1 MKKQQLS
8 SVIEFDKDLNDVKK
22 PNAITSKICQNDMV
36 NELIAD
42 WYGNIFD
49 EFEVFK
55 VDYIPYLVWY
65 VYNKRP
71 NLKEMNKRSFIQ
83 YLCKQPK
90 DSIPYM
96 LYKSFRERKKIYKKD
111 MERMLFL
118 LIDEINP
125 LKINRNKTTKANNAK
140 HKEDNEFRKF
150 LEDFHKQAI
159 SHEKMSFD
167 KFFKRYENTIR
178 DKIKQSFP
186 KIAKKIDDNYDLLY
200 SKCKNIIYN
209 RKK

>member
-1 MKKQQLS
+1 MKKQKLS

-49 EFEVFK
+49 GVEVFK

-71 NLKEMNKRSFIQ
+71 NIKEMNKRSFIQ

-96 LYKSFRERKKIYKKD
+96 LYKSFRERKKIYKKN

-125 LKINRNKTTKANNAK
+125 LKI
-140 HKEDNEFRKF
+140 
-150 LEDFHKQAI
+150 
-159 SHEKMSFD
+159 
-167 KFFKRYENTIR
+167 
-178 DKIKQSFP
+178 KI
-186 KIAKKIDDNYDLLY
+186 
-200 SKCKNIIYN
+200 
-209 RKK
+209 

>member
-140 HKEDNEFRKF
+140 HKEDNEFRNF
-150 LEDFHKQAI
+150 
-159 SHEKMSFD
+159 
-167 KFFKRYENTIR
+167 
-178 DKIKQSFP
+178 
-186 KIAKKIDDNYDLLY
+186 
-200 SKCKNIIYN
+200 
-209 RKK
+209 